1 VSDSKR
7 ARGFCPSFVGG
18 VLHLGEAE
26 RLARKCKFRAGLAG
40 LVVGVA
46 GCVSPGGGGAV
57 VQVSAEQDV

>member
-1 VSDSKR
+1 M
-7 ARGFCPSFVGG
+7 
-18 VLHLGEAE
+18 HLGEAE